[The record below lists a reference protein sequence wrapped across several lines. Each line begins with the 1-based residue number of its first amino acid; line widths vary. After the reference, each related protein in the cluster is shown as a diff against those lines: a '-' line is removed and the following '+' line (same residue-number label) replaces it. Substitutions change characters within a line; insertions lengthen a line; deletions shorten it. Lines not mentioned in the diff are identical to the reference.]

1 MVTIYG
7 FNGCPYCKELKE
19 ILTNEGI
26 EFRDVDID
34 LDENID
40 EFNDIMEKTKADEV
54 PIVKVGN
61 QLLVPNVSFNSIKE
75 AAELTKKFL
84 G

>member
-19 ILTNEGI
+19 ILTNEGV
-26 EFRDVDID
+26 EFRDVDIE
-34 LDENID
+34 LDENTE
-40 EFNDIMEKTKADEV
+40 EFEKVREVSKADEV

-61 QLLVPNVSFNSIKE
+61 QLLIPNVSFKSIKE

-84 G
+84 A